1 MENDTPDIF
10 IFPTENNDINLTGGD
25 ADCITGAAGTDVITI
40 TLPEDYTY
48 DTYDYNST
56 ISSTTM
62 ASNSIGSVGL
72 TTSLGGGSSGMP
84 GGIGGA
90 VLSST
95 GAIGAT
101 TWTTTPSLSIGGS
114 NQNASIHISG
124 ENPKLKTDAG
134 EIDLNELSSM
144 VQIMKDM
151 IDRNSIPLP
160 DVTMLNKHEVL
171 QQSWEDVK
179 QAYENYRITEA
190 LLKSTPP
197 GDDDDQ

>member
-10 IFPTENNDINLTGGD
+10 IFPADNND
-25 ADCITGAAGTDVITI
+25 DCITGAAGTDVITI

-62 ASNSIGSVGL
+62 ASTSVGSVVGSVGL

-144 VQIMKDM
+144 IQIMKDM

-171 QQSWEDVK
+171 QKSWEDVK

>member
-72 TTSLGGGSSGMP
+72 TTSLGSGT
-84 GGIGGA
+84 GGA

-101 TWTTTPSLSIGGS
+101 TWTTTPSLSIGSS

-124 ENPKLKTDAG
+124 ENPRLTTDAG
-134 EIDLNELSSM
+134 EINLNELSSM

-171 QQSWEDVK
+171 QKSWEDVK

-190 LLKSTPP
+190 LLKSTSP